1 MAMVITRALY
11 GLKISAKA
19 WSEFFGK
26 SLKEMGYTPCVADP
40 DVWMKPQVNKEGY
53 SYWSYMLVYVD
64 DCLAVHHDPGPVME
78 DLKSRYKLKNDTY
91 GEPAR
96 YLGANVEKYQLKHN
110 GGKSYWSMHAYDYV
124 VGSCK
129 MVRGWSERDG
139 RKFKNNREDAMKGN
153 YRPEIDI
160 SDGLGDDLATQYQQ
174 MIGIL

>member
-11 GLKISAKA
+11 GLKTSAKA
-19 WSEFFGK
+19 WSKFFGK

-40 DVWMKPQVNKEGY
+40 DIWMKPLINNESY

-64 DCLAVHHDPGPVME
+64 DCLAVHHDPGPAME

-96 YLGANVEKYQLKHN
+96 YLGANVEKYQLDHN

-124 VGSCK
+124 VELCK
-129 MVRGWSERDG
+129 MV
-139 RKFKNNREDAMKGN
+139 
-153 YRPEIDI
+153 
-160 SDGLGDDLATQYQQ
+160 
-174 MIGIL
+174 